1 MPCCVVLCKPHLNL
15 CHIYRYQ
22 VREFSGI
29 TDTARRTLTSMA
41 RRDVKQKFILVFI
54 AVILIIAIAVT
65 VYYTTQ
71 KKKE

>member
-1 MPCCVVLCKPHLNL
+1 MLCKPHLNL
-15 CHIYRYQ
+15 CHIYHDNQ

-71 KKKE
+71 KKKT